1 MFAPF
6 AFMGSGS
13 AAPPAVTIVTDQ
25 LRLYVNAND
34 VTSYPGSGSTWFD
47 LSGAG
52 RNLNLDATPTFDGS
66 GTPKYFDFTDGTDA
80 ATYRPGG
87 TLSPV
92 TSQGDTYTI
101 CMFMTYYNVSATF
114 RTIVR
119 AISGGGGADFIM
131 VNTGTNNL
139 GTYDTVFRTLGVNIV
154 TDIPSYDSQFNYQVW
169 TVDDG
174 AVGDDVFFYLNAAS
188 GSAEGSN
195 NFPLRNDGPGIFGN
209 QETGG
214 QPGAQIAAILVYDK
228 VLSTAEIGQNY
239 EALKTS
245 MGL

>member
-6 AFMGSGS
+6 AYMSTPG
-13 AAPPAVTIVTDQ
+13 AAPAPSGIVTDQ

-52 RNLNLDATPTFDGS
+52 RDLNVDATPTYVT
-66 GTPKYFDFTDGTDA
+66 GTPNYFDFTDGTDA

-87 TLSPV
+87 TLTPV

-101 CMFMTYYNVSATF
+101 CMFMTYYNVSSNF

-119 AISGGGGADFIM
+119 DVSGGGGADFIM

-139 GTYDTVFRTLGVNIV
+139 GTYDTNFKTLGVNIV
-154 TDIPSYDSQFNYQVW
+154 TDIPSYDSQFNYHVW